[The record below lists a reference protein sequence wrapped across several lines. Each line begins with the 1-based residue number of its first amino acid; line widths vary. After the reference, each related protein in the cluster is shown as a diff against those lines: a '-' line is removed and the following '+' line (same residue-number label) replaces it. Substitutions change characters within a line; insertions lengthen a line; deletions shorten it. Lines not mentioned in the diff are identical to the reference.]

1 MKVDGLSDSEW
12 TNEDMLNL
20 YKSID
25 NLESQNG
32 IIDEQNRELE
42 TLASELS
49 EYKRILL
56 EAIKDKLKKE
66 EKPDF
71 VKVLL
76 KKK

>member
-1 MKVDGLSDSEW
+1 MSDSEW